1 MAETNELENGGF
13 SVDIKLTE
21 LCQNYL
27 IENISKIMMPKGI
40 NIIPITWDINKV
52 GEYCGD
58 IQKYI
63 ILLLEEIQK
72 SDLKDLKYNNND
84 NDNNNDNYITLET
97 NNKKV
102 NMNFNDVIFD
112 SDDLI
117 KKIITMVKV
126 IAEETNSKNATYTPI
141 CKLPLFILLI
151 DSDKPCGGKLCKLN
165 NIKTILGIVHEM
177 VIDRFE

>member
-1 MAETNELENGGF
+1 
-13 SVDIKLTE
+13 
-21 LCQNYL
+21 
-27 IENISKIMMPKGI
+27 MMPKWI
-40 NIIPITWDINKV
+40 NIIPITWNINKV
-52 GEYCGD
+52 DEYCED

-84 NDNNNDNYITLET
+84 NDNYITLET

-112 SDDLI
+112 SVDLI
-117 KKIITMVKV
+117 KKIITMVRV

-151 DSDKPCGGKLCKLN
+151 DSDKPCEGKLCKLN

>member
-1 MAETNELENGGF
+1 MAETKELENGGF
-13 SVDIKLTE
+13 SVDINLTE

-40 NIIPITWDINKV
+40 NIIPITWDINKDD
-52 GEYCGD
+52 EYYGD

-63 ILLLEEIQK
+63 ILLLDEIQK

-84 NDNNNDNYITLET
+84 NDNYITLEA

-117 KKIITMVKV
+117 KNIITMVKV
-126 IAEETNSKNATYTPI
+126 IAEETNSKNPTYTPI

-151 DSDKPCGGKLCKLN
+151 DSDKPCEGKLCKLN
-165 NIKTILGIVHEM
+165 NIKTILGIVHKM
-177 VIDRFE
+177 VIDRFELS

>member
-84 NDNNNDNYITLET
+84 NDNYITLET

-151 DSDKPCGGKLCKLN
+151 DSDKPCEGKLCKLN